1 MAIQE
6 DKSEI
11 EVYVQGKIGFKY
23 MQHIAFLRRKISVT
37 TISQDKQNMFFALI
51 LRIKGILVFYINSYK
66 NIRYWNIFDKKRM
79 VILQWLQ
86 NKNIDI

>member
-23 MQHIAFLRRKISVT
+23 MHYIVFIRRTISVT
-37 TISQDKQNMFFALI
+37 NISQDK
-51 LRIKGILVFYINSYK
+51 
-66 NIRYWNIFDKKRM
+66 
-79 VILQWLQ
+79 
-86 NKNIDI
+86 

>member
-23 MQHIAFLRRKISVT
+23 MHYIVFIRRKVSVT
-37 TISQDKQNMFFALI
+37 TISQDNQNMFFELI
-51 LRIKGILVFYINSYK
+51 ICIKEILVVYTN
-66 NIRYWNIFDKKRM
+66 
-79 VILQWLQ
+79 
-86 NKNIDI
+86 